1 VDEPTNI
8 LVVDDLPE
16 KLLVYRTIL
25 DELGQNLVTA
35 GSGEEALRA
44 VLRHDFAVILLDVN
58 MPGMNGLET
67 AALIRQRK
75 RSARTPIIFLTAF
88 ADEMRV
94 AEGYAQGAVDYISTP
109 VVPAILRAKVRVFS
123 DLYRMTRQV
132 MRQAEERIALTQER
146 AKREAAEEANRRL
159 AFLAEAS
166 RVLAG
171 SLDPKD
177 TARALARLAV
187 PTLAD
192 VAGLTLIQAR
202 TGSWQTK
209 LAWVAPPDPEV
220 QSLWVAA
227 EDGPADELRAA
238 VDRTLASG
246 SPAELEGLDIAYPS
260 LPDRPAP
267 PGARLRSAAVFPLKA
282 RGRTLGAL
290 TLAFGASG
298 RRHSPT
304 DLTVAADLAGR
315 AAVALDNARLH
326 HEVQEADRQ
335 KNEFLSMLA
344 HELRNPLAPIRNAN
358 EVLREKGDD
367 PGRVVWAR
375 DVIDRQLGHLVRL
388 VDDLLDVSRL
398 TLGKIRLT
406 VEPVALDQAVAQAV
420 EATRPLIDKF
430 RHDLTVTLTPQPV
443 RVMADRT
450 RLTQVFTN
458 LLNNAAKYT
467 DPGGRIWVVVSAE
480 RGAGN
485 SDPKSVDA
493 AGEVSDRSAP
503 RTPRSEFVEVRVG
516 DTGMGIAS
524 DLLPTVFELFT
535 QANRSLDRS
544 QGGLGVG
551 LTLVRRLVEMH
562 GGTVTAHSDGPGKGS
577 EFVVRLPLAS
587 DPAAERPSGGVAV
600 PAGRAAGNGRPLRVM
615 VVDDNVDGA
624 ETLGNLLEMLGH
636 RVRIA
641 HNGPDGIAAVG
652 EFDPDLVLLDIGL
665 PGMDGYEVARR
676 LRREAGCRAVLI
688 AVSGYGRD
696 EDRRM
701 SREAGFD
708 QHHVKPVA
716 FTTLRQL
723 LDSIHP
729 QAHA

>member
-109 VVPAILRAKVRVFS
+109 VVPAILRAKVRVFA
-123 DLYRMTRQV
+123 DLFRMNRQV
-132 MRQAEERIALTQER
+132 MKQAEERIALTQER

-192 VAGLTLIQAR
+192 VVGLTLVQAR

-209 LAWVAPPDPEV
+209 LAWVVPPDPEV
-220 QSLWVAA
+220 RSLWLSA
-227 EDGPADELRAA
+227 EEGPSDELRAA
-238 VDRTLASG
+238 VDRTLATG
-246 SPAELEGLDIAYPS
+246 QPAQLDGLDIAYPS
-260 LPDRPAP
+260 LPDQPAP
-267 PGARLRSAAVFPLKA
+267 RDARLRSAAVFPLQA

-290 TLAFGASG
+290 TLAFGTSG
-298 RRHSPT
+298 RQHAPT
-304 DLTVAADLAGR
+304 DLTVAADLASR

-358 EVLREKGDD
+358 EVLRERGDD
-367 PGRVVWAR
+367 PNRVRWAR
-375 DVIDRQLGHLVRL
+375 EVIDRQLGHLVRL

-398 TLGKIRLT
+398 TLGKIRLAI
-406 VEPVALDQAVAQAV
+406 EPVALDQAVAQAV
-420 EATRPLIDKF
+420 EATRPLIDQF
-430 RHDLTVTLTPQPV
+430 RHSLTVTLAPRPV

-467 DPGGRIWVVVSAE
+467 DPGGRIWLTVSVGSGDD
-480 RGAGN
+480 R
-485 SDPKSVDA
+485 DA
-493 AGEVSDRSAP
+493 APPA
-503 RTPRSEFVEVRVG
+503 VEVRVR
-516 DTGMGIAS
+516 DSGMGIAG
-524 DLLPTVFELFT
+524 DLLPTVFDLFT

-562 GGTVTAHSDGPGKGS
+562 GGTVTAHSEGPGRGS
-577 EFVVRLPLAS
+577 EFVVRLPIA
-587 DPAAERPSGGVAV
+587 PEAAPERPSGVAPV
-600 PAGRAAGNGRPLRVM
+600 PPERAAVNGRALRVV

-624 ETLGNLLEMLGH
+624 ESLGNLLEMLGH
-636 RVRIA
+636 RVRVA
-641 HNGPDGIAAVG
+641 HTGPDGIAAVR
-652 EFDPDLVLLDIGL
+652 ECDPDLVLLDIGL

-676 LRREAGCRAVLI
+676 LRREPGCRAVLI

-696 EDRRM
+696 EDRRL

-716 FTTLRQL
+716 FATLREL
-723 LDSIHP
+723 LASVP
-729 QAHA
+729 SPPSS